1 MDSSDVPLVE
11 RALGLRVCQLCAVD
25 FSLKHFLLPLIGHM
39 RDRGWEVTAVCS
51 LGSQVGRLRAMGYR
65 IDTIEIPRS
74 KNPLRL
80 LCSVYRLTRYLKANH
95 FDVVHTHT
103 PIASLVG
110 RIAAWLSGVPTIV
123 TTIHGFYFH
132 DQMGRIER
140 SLHIAIERLLAR
152 FNQLMFSQSE
162 EDTNTALR
170 LGIASKTQIVTI
182 GNGVDP
188 RLFSPMGGSE
198 ASSFR
203 EALGIP
209 QAAYLVGYI
218 GRLVVGK
225 GLIELLDA
233 IQTVAEHHPNVWVML
248 VGEYRRDEHEADV
261 SREIHKAKQRLGQ
274 RLVVLGHRDDV
285 ASCLNAMDLFCLPS
299 WREGMPRSIIEAM
312 MMAKPVLATD
322 IRGSRE
328 EVIHEETGL
337 LVPLKSPRDL
347 AEAITRLVDD
357 PEWGKTMGMAGRQR
371 ALRIFDEREIVKLQ
385 ADKVYAECVRGRE
398 SSRERDQA

>member
-1 MDSSDVPLVE
+1 
-11 RALGLRVCQLCAVD
+11 
-25 FSLKHFLLPLIGHM
+25 
-39 RDRGWEVTAVCS
+39 
-51 LGSQVGRLRAMGYR
+51 MGYR

-80 LCSVYRLTRYLKANH
+80 LCSVYRLTRYFKEKR

-110 RIAAWLSGVPTIV
+110 RIAAKLSGVPTIV

-132 DQMGRIER
+132 DEMGRIER
-140 SLHIAIERLLAR
+140 SLHVAIERFLAA
-152 FNQLMFSQSE
+152 FNQLIFSQSE
-162 EDTNTALR
+162 EDSKTALK
-170 LGIASKTQIVTI
+170 LGMASKARIVTI

-188 RLFSPMGGSE
+188 RRFSPMGGSE

-203 EALGIP
+203 VALGIP
-209 QAAYLVGYI
+209 QSAYLVGFV

-225 GLIELLDA
+225 GLIELLEA
-233 IQTVAEHHPNVWVML
+233 VQAVSEHHPNVSTIL

-261 SREIHKAKQRLGQ
+261 ARAIQKAKQRLGK
-274 RLVVLGHRDDV
+274 RLVLAGHRDDV
-285 ASCLNAMDLFCLPS
+285 ARCLNAMDLFCLPS

-328 EVIHEETGL
+328 EVVHEETGL

-347 AEAITRLVDD
+347 AEAIARFVDD
-357 PEWGKTMGMAGRQR
+357 PEWGKAMGLTGRQR

-385 ADKVYAECVRGRE
+385 VDKIYASFIRGQKANRDEADA
-398 SSRERDQA
+398 